1 MRSSRA
7 LMMILVS
14 LLAGVMAIVFAA
26 RWLNQQ
32 TAMATR
38 KVAVANVNLDLGQQ
52 IAAEHFRM
60 VDWPSGSVPEGAF
73 SDPDELT
80 DRVTRINL
88 MRNEPV
94 LEAKLAPK
102 GTRGGLSAV
111 IAEGKRAITVRVND
125 VVGVAGFALPGNYVD
140 VIVSTKDER
149 KPKEEQN
156 ISKIVLEQILVLAVG
171 EEAGRDDTKPKAVK
185 AVTLEVTPEQAEA
198 LDLAR
203 SVGQLSLV
211 LRNQVD
217 TVPVATQGI
226 TKDALLGFEPPA
238 PAPAVVKVRNIVRRA
253 APPPKECVEVFN
265 GRSRS
270 EQCF

>member
-73 SDPDELT
+73 SDPAELT

-102 GTRGGLSAV
+102 
-111 IAEGKRAITVRVND
+111 
-125 VVGVAGFALPGNYVD
+125 
-140 VIVSTKDER
+140 ST
-149 KPKEEQN
+149 
-156 ISKIVLEQILVLAVG
+156 
-171 EEAGRDDTKPKAVK
+171 
-185 AVTLEVTPEQAEA
+185 
-198 LDLAR
+198 
-203 SVGQLSLV
+203 
-211 LRNQVD
+211 
-217 TVPVATQGI
+217 
-226 TKDALLGFEPPA
+226 
-238 PAPAVVKVRNIVRRA
+238 
-253 APPPKECVEVFN
+253 
-265 GRSRS
+265 
-270 EQCF
+270 